1 MSKLQGDID
10 DLDRMVD
17 GNAAKD
23 EIRSQI
29 RLISREVAALEAAF
43 QADYGRLTEI
53 ARFSETNYIRHLTE
67 RHGMAVADLISGFE
81 NANSIRDLCERI
93 KAMVKK
99 DAGCQFL
106 RLETM
111 RTRFFDEINRSR
123 TVLGLGPFE
132 PAP

>member
-1 MSKLQGDID
+1 MSRLQQDID

-29 RLISREVAALEAAF
+29 RLISRGVAALEAA
-43 QADYGRLTEI
+43 DYERLEQI

-67 RHGMAVADLISGFE
+67 RHDMSVSQLVSAFE
-81 NANSIRDLCERI
+81 NAKSIQDLHERL
-93 KAMVKK
+93 KAISKK
-99 DAGCQFL
+99 NEACQGL
-106 RLETM
+106 LLERM

-123 TVLGLGPFE
+123 TVLGLQPFE